1 MPSPPQPAS
10 TNTPA
15 LSNPQQPGD
24 LLMYRLH
31 KLSAAAGRL
40 VTRMLERR
48 YGITR
53 REWGMLMWLAR
64 APGLSPS
71 ELAAHLEL
79 DRARISRA
87 IASMQA
93 KGLLHKQTSSGNR
106 RTAALQLTAAG
117 LALHDELLPQVR
129 AINLQLAAALDPQ
142 QQSQLE
148 RSLEL
153 LQAQASALE
162 GGDTAD
168 THAIYPPRQSGKR
181 EAATTKI

>member
-1 MPSPPQPAS
+1 MPRLPQPATTS
-10 TNTPA
+10 TPA
-15 LSNPQQPGD
+15 LANPQQPGD

-31 KLSAAAGRL
+31 KLSSAAGRL

-53 REWGMLMWLAR
+53 REWGVLMWLAR
-64 APGLSPS
+64 VPGLSPS

-93 KGLLHKQTSSGNR
+93 KGLLHKETSSANR
-106 RTAALQLTAAG
+106 RSAALQLTAAG
-117 LALHDELLPQVR
+117 QALHDELLPQVR
-129 AINLQLAAALDPQ
+129 AINLQLLAALDPQ
-142 QQSQLE
+142 QQQQLE

-162 GGDTAD
+162 HGDDAD
-168 THAIYPPRQSGKR
+168 TRAIYPPRQSGKR
-181 EAATTKI
+181 Q

>member
-1 MPSPPQPAS
+1 MQRPPQPAPTS
-10 TNTPA
+10 TPTLA
-15 LSNPQQPGD
+15 NPQQPGD

-53 REWGMLMWLAR
+53 REWGVLMWLAR

-71 ELAAHLEL
+71 ELAEHLEL

-93 KGLLHKQTSSGNR
+93 KGLLHKQATSSNR
-106 RTAALQLTAAG
+106 RSAALQLSASG
-117 LALHDELLPQVR
+117 QALHDEILPQVR
-129 AINLQLAAALDPQ
+129 SFNLQLLGGLNASQ
-142 QQSQLE
+142 QLQLSQL
-148 RSLEL
+148 LEQL
-153 LQAQASALE
+153 QTQAQALE
-162 GGDTAD
+162 NAPAD
-168 THAIYPPRQSGKR
+168 DPAAYPPRQAGKR
-181 EAATTKI
+181 V